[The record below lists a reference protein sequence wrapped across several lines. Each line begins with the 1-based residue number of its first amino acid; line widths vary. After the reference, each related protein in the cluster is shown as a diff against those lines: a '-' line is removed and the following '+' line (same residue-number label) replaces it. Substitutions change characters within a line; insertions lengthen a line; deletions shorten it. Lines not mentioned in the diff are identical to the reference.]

1 MKMNSEQI
9 NNFQNLANQF
19 LGSFSEIAVPLANN
33 LNINGMNNLC
43 TIPYSTIN
51 DTLNNIKICV
61 VIPGV
66 AKESIQ
72 IRYNSNIL
80 TVEGKTSISGND
92 WMHLSEKTY
101 KKSFD
106 IGKGYRNDSISTTY
120 VDGVLKIVI
129 NKQNNDGIN
138 IPVN

>member
-1 MKMNSEQI
+1 MNTDQI
-9 NNFQNLANQF
+9 NNIHNLANQF

-33 LNINGMNNLC
+33 LNIKGINNLP
-43 TIPYSTIN
+43 TIPYSTIH
-51 DTLNNIKICV
+51 DTINNIKICIT
-61 VIPGV
+61 IPGV
-66 AKESIQ
+66 TKESIQ
-72 IRYNSNIL
+72 VRYNSNIL
-80 TVEGKTSISGND
+80 TIEGKTNITND
-92 WMHLSEKTY
+92 GWTHLNEKTY

-106 IGKGYRNDSISTTY
+106 IGQGYRTESINTIY

>member
-1 MKMNSEQI
+1 MKSLKQKI
-9 NNFQNLANQF
+9 KRLKSNQ
-19 LGSFSEIAVPLANN
+19 S
-33 LNINGMNNLC
+33 
-43 TIPYSTIN
+43 
-51 DTLNNIKICV
+51 
-61 VIPGV
+61 
-66 AKESIQ
+66 
-72 IRYNSNIL
+72 
-80 TVEGKTSISGND
+80 

>member
-1 MKMNSEQI
+1 MNTEQI
-9 NNFQNLANQF
+9 NNFHNLANQF

-43 TIPYSTIN
+43 TIPYSTIH
-51 DTLNNIKICV
+51 DTLNDIKICV

-80 TVEGKTSISGND
+80 TIEGRTSMICND
-92 WMHLSEKTY
+92 WSHLNEKTY
-101 KKSFD
+101 
-106 IGKGYRNDSISTTY
+106 
-120 VDGVLKIVI
+120 
-129 NKQNNDGIN
+129 NNDGAFKQKIHCFRSICWLWN
-138 IPVN
+138 HFVSGKTIGLYLFRN

>member
-1 MKMNSEQI
+1 MNTDQI

-33 LNINGMNNLC
+33 LNINGVNNLS

-51 DTLNNIKICV
+51 DTVSNIKICV
-61 VIPGV
+61 IIPGV
-66 AKESIQ
+66 TKEGINV
-72 IRYNSNIL
+72 RYNSNIL
-80 TVEGKTSISGND
+80 TVEGRTSVCCNE
-92 WMHLSEKTY
+92 WNHLSEKTY

-106 IGKGYRNDSISTTY
+106 IGKGYRNDSIETTY

-138 IPVN
+138 IQVN